1 MTLNEFIKTK
11 ADKDYIRTT
20 IEYNGYVFRASYSR
34 CFNRLRNKY
43 DYEYNIFDNK
53 GQLSV
58 YSWEDD
64 LPITVEKLETLMQ
77 YTIDDVPFCA
87 RCLEK
92 IEGDGIRHFA
102 GVYCKKCW
110 TSQDQKIKDWDYS
123 HLD

>member
-1 MTLNEFIKTK
+1 MTLNEFIKAK

-43 DYEYNIFDNK
+43 DYEHNIFDNK
-53 GQLSV
+53 GQSSV

-64 LPITVEKLETLMQ
+64 LPITVEKLETLLQ
-77 YTIDDVPFCA
+77 YTIDGVPFCN

-92 IEGDGIRHFA
+92 IEGDYHSDFGGR
-102 GVYCKKCW
+102 YCDKCW
-110 TSQDQKIKDWDYS
+110 MKEDKEEMDYYLS

>member
-1 MTLNEFIKTK
+1 MTLNEFIKAK

-20 IEYNGYVFRASYSR
+20 IGYNGYVFRASYSR

-43 DYEYNIFDNK
+43 DYEHNIFDNK
-53 GQLSV
+53 GQSSV

-77 YTIDDVPFCA
+77 YTIDGVPFCN

-92 IEGDGIRHFA
+92 IEGGYHTYFA
-102 GVYCKKCW
+102 GKFCDKCW
-110 TSQDQKIKDWDYS
+110 TPQDQKDKDWDYS